1 MPKTD
6 VLIIGSGSAGIF
18 AGVWLAIYNIPFTIL
33 ERRPGPMEI
42 GQGGLSLF
50 LFTCPLASSNLY
62 IHVKI
67 QISSIH
73 IQSLADEVKP
83 N

>member
-6 VLIIGSGSAGIF
+6 VLIVGSGSAGIF

-42 GQGGLSLF
+42 GQGKTAVTCLLHHY
-50 LFTCPLASSNLY
+50 LVLHFT
-62 IHVKI
+62 
-67 QISSIH
+67 
-73 IQSLADEVKP
+73 
-83 N
+83 